1 MSNIFTQLEAI
12 IAHMNKGEIRTFQ
25 GTDYRQDWDSV
36 YHFLCIDKFNA
47 DRVEVVE
54 DNYPNSFKIKRI

>member
-12 IAHMNKGEIRTFQ
+12 IANMNKGEIRTFQ
-25 GTDYRQDWDSV
+25 GTDYRSDWDAV
-36 YHFLCIDKFNA
+36 YRYVCKDGANA
-47 DRVEVVE
+47 SRVEVLE

>member
-12 IAHMNKGEIRTFQ
+12 IANMNKGEIRTFQ
-25 GTDYRQDWDSV
+25 GTDYRSDWGSV
-36 YHFLCIDKFNA
+36 YHFLCKDGMNA
-47 DRVEVVE
+47 SRIEVVE